1 MWGTVNE
8 HQPYLIRVVGAAAA
22 TQNARYSMQPPPPM
36 MPARPVLAAPAQP
49 SSADP
54 VQLQILQMLQQQQ
67 LQAQQHLVGQH
78 MQQLSNPGG
87 MPGFVPISSIG
98 GGTSSN
104 SKDTSTS
111 QGGAKRKHVSMQIDG
126 L

>member
-1 MWGTVNE
+1 M
-8 HQPYLIRVVGAAAA
+8 
-22 TQNARYSMQPPPPM
+22 YSMQPPPPM

-67 LQAQQHLVGQH
+67 LQAQQQQHLVGQH
-78 MQQLSNPGG
+78 MQQLSNPVG
-87 MPGFVPISSIG
+87 MPGFVPISAIG
-98 GGTSSN
+98 GGTS